1 MTFKTR
7 LLDSLRKIS
16 ASDSDLTEQEAADI
30 HNDHAQLD
38 EVLVRVPAARSAP
51 LGVGE
56 RRPDEVGAGPVVEL
70 AVGDADD
77 VGGLSAAEALCAHG
91 ARPS

>member
-30 HNDHAQLD
+30 QNDHAQ
-38 EVLVRVPAARSAP
+38 
-51 LGVGE
+51 
-56 RRPDEVGAGPVVEL
+56 PDENSQDTLQGFGWEL
-70 AVGDADD
+70 
-77 VGGLSAAEALCAHG
+77 L
-91 ARPS
+91 